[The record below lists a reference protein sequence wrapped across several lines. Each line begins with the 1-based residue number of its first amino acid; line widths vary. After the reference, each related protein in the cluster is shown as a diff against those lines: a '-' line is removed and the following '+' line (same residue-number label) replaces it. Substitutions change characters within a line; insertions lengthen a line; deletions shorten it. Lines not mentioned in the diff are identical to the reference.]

1 MKEKIEELIVQVKL
15 RKDECKSLLEELS
28 QIDDSKLS
36 QKDRHQLICSKQVL
50 EVEYKTRFSIICELE
65 DIL

>member
-1 MKEKIEELIVQVKL
+1 MKEKIEELIAQQRL
-15 RKDECKSLLEELS
+15 RKDEVKIILEELS

-50 EVEYKTRFSIICELE
+50 EVEYNTRFSIICELE